1 MDLDTSIAYLKGV
14 GPRRA
19 KVLENKGI
27 RTVEDLLYYL
37 PFRYEDRTNVKPV
50 SNLVPGET
58 AAVLG
63 TVVATQQYGSRM
75 SKWRIFEV
83 RVRDEFGD
91 IVVGKWFRGG
101 YLQSLFERGQTV
113 ALYGKIEIDDDQRSI
128 APYELSI
135 VHPDYEIL
143 SSDDES
149 ESALHVGRVVP
160 VYRAIGKVQKRAIRA
175 MVWHALEA
183 ADLDDDP
190 LPEPTRKRLG
200 LPNRKRALSDAHF
213 PPADTDQKTLEAYR
227 TPAQFRLIFEEFFY
241 LEVGLALK
249 RRRAKSVQGIAFE
262 LNDRAREQIR
272 KILPFRLT
280 NAQRRVV
287 REIAYDMER
296 ETPMN
301 RLLQGDVGSGKTIV
315 AMQAAVIALENGYQ
329 VAVMAPT
336 EILAAQHLIS
346 FRKLLEPAGYVVVGL
361 TGSYS
366 QREKTKLKRLIREG
380 IAHVAVGTHALISKD
395 VEYKSL
401 GLIVIDEQH
410 RFGVVQR
417 LELLR
422 KGVHPDVLVMTA
434 TPIPRT
440 LALTLY
446 GDLDVSIIDEL
457 PPGRSPIIT
466 RQRTYAQVARVY
478 AFIAQQVAEG
488 RQAYIVCPLV
498 EESELRETKAAVET
512 HERLSTEVFPSLKV
526 GLLHGRM
533 KSAEK
538 EEVMDAFNKGEIQ
551 ILVST
556 TVVEVGVDVPNA
568 SVMVVEHAESFGL
581 SQLHQLRGRV
591 GRGAAQSYCIL
602 LTEDPSATAT
612 ERIKTMERTQDGFE
626 IADVDL
632 KLRGPGEFFGTKQSG
647 LPEFR
652 VANLLRDKEALELA
666 RSEAN
671 GLVESGDKETL
682 EPLVA
687 FIQDRWQRRYGL
699 VQVG

>member
-19 KVLENKGI
+19 KVFENKGI

-50 SNLVPGET
+50 SNLAPGET
-58 AAVLG
+58 AAVIG
-63 TVVATQQYGSRM
+63 KVVATQQYGSRL

-91 IVVGKWFRGG
+91 VVVGKWFRGA
-101 YLQSLFERGQTV
+101 YLQTIFERGQTV
-113 ALYGKIEIDDDQRSI
+113 ALYGKIEIDNEQYSI
-128 APYELSI
+128 PPYELSI
-135 VHPDYEIL
+135 LHPDYEIL
-143 SSDDES
+143 SRDDES
-149 ESALHVGRVVP
+149 ESALHVGRIVP
-160 VYRAIGKVQKRAIRA
+160 VYRAIGKIQKRAIRS
-175 MVWHALEA
+175 MVWRALETVE
-183 ADLDDDP
+183 LDEDP
-190 LPEPTRKRLG
+190 LPELTRKRLG
-200 LPNRKRALSDAHF
+200 LPMRKKALSDAHF
-213 PPADTDQKTLEAYR
+213 PPADTEPKTLESYR

-249 RRRAKSVQGIAFE
+249 RRRARSVQGIAFE
-262 LNDRAREQIR
+262 LNDRARDQIR

-315 AMQAAVIALENGYQ
+315 AVQAAIIALENGYQ

-346 FRKLLEPAGYVVVGL
+346 FRKLLEPVGYVVVGM
-361 TGSYS
+361 TGSHG
-366 QREKTKLKRLIREG
+366 QREKTKLKRLISEG
-380 IAHVAVGTHALISKD
+380 IAHLAVGTHALISKD

-422 KGVHPDVLVMTA
+422 KGAHPDVLVMTA

-440 LALTLY
+440 LSLTLY

-466 RQRTYAQVARVY
+466 RQRPYARVDRVY
-478 AFIAQQVAEG
+478 SFVAQQVSEG

-512 HERLSTEVFPSLKV
+512 HERLSKEVFPALKV

-538 EEVMDAFNKGEIQ
+538 EEVMDAFKDGEIQ
-551 ILVST
+551 ILVAT

-591 GRGAAQSYCIL
+591 GRGSAQSYCIL
-602 LTEDPSATAT
+602 LTEEPSANAT
-612 ERIKTMERTQDGFE
+612 ERLKTMERTQDGFE

-687 FIQDRWQRRYGL
+687 YIQDRWQRRYGL